1 MNEISLL
8 VTVAGFL
15 LGAELQKRFP
25 HPLVNP
31 TLISIVVVLIYL
43 GLGHV
48 PYAKYRVHTEALQF
62 LLGPAVVA
70 LAVPLHQQRHLL
82 KAHLFPVLLMVLMGG
97 LSVLGVSLLLGKLLH
112 LTAET
117 HLALSTMSS
126 TSPISLAV
134 AQKLGFPGSLSA
146 IVSIWTGIL
155 GALLLPAWLTRLGV
169 RSPLLRGLTL
179 GTLSHGIGTA
189 RMVQEGTLST
199 ASSSLGMGLNGALT
213 ALLMPFLWHWLGG

>member
-43 GLGHV
+43 GSGHV

-70 LAVPLHQQRHLL
+70 LAVPLYRQRHML
-82 KAHLFPVLLMVLMGG
+82 KAHLFPVLLSVLTGG
-97 LSVLGVSLLLGKLLH
+97 LTVMGIAFLLGKVLH

-155 GALLLPAWLTRLGV
+155 GALLLPPWLTRLGV

-189 RMVQEGTLST
+189 RMVPEGTLST

-213 ALLMPFLWHWLGG
+213 ALLVPFLWHWLGG

>member
-8 VTVAGFL
+8 VTVTGFL
-15 LGAELQKRFP
+15 LGTELQKRFP

-43 GLGHV
+43 GLGQV
-48 PYAKYRVHTEALQF
+48 PYANYRFHTEALQF

-70 LAVPLHQQRHLL
+70 LAVPLHRQRHIL
-82 KAHLFPVLLMVLMGG
+82 KAHLFPVLLGVLTGG
-97 LSVLGVSLLLGKLLH
+97 LTVLGVSFLLGKLLH
-112 LTAET
+112 LSAET

-169 RSPLLRGLTL
+169 DSPLVRGLTL

-189 RMVQEGTLST
+189 RMVQEGLLST
-199 ASSSLGMGLNGALT
+199 ASSSLGMGMNGAVT
-213 ALLMPFLWHWLGG
+213 ALLMPFLWHWLG